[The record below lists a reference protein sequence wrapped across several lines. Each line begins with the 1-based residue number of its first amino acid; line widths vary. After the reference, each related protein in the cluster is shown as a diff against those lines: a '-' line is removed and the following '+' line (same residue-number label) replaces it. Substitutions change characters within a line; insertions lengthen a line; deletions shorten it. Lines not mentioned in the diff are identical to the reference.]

1 MEISLREELVK
12 LVWRSGVDGF
22 CGFDIDADIAI
33 YKNSLRPQ
41 EDLKPVLNRIRNF
54 LAAREEGIT
63 HDAKFAEEIINLIL
77 CKIYDEKESN
87 IDQPLMFSVGL
98 NETPEHAKERID
110 QLFENVKDTYPDIFN
125 KEDKLKLSAKSIFY
139 CVGQLQWY
147 SLLNSSRDVVGDA
160 FEVFIG
166 PTLRGSKGQY
176 FTPRNVTNFVIQAIN
191 PAINKTIIDPSCGSG
206 GFLVSALD
214 FVWKKLAIEKQ
225 NKGWNDGQFS
235 QKKIEVASK
244 SFFGLDKDRF
254 LTKVAKAYMA
264 IMGDGKGGIF
274 CEDTLKSNTAYSA
287 KTQERLK
294 DFKFDY
300 VVANPPYGDEIKIEE
315 RDILSL
321 YELGYIYEKGERT
334 NKVADTRRPQVLFI
348 EKIINFLKDK
358 GKAAIVLPETLFSN
372 KTDRYI
378 MNYLASNTT
387 ILGIVSLPAETFKPS
402 TDVKTCIVFLK
413 NEKPK
418 SDYNMFMAVCRNIG
432 HDMRA
437 KPTGLDDLPQ
447 ILDNY
452 NIFQEKNSLKN
463 QSELGFTVKYSEIDD
478 FILTPHTY
486 WYKKSHNLTYSNEIS
501 LGKLIEEGVILLSS
515 GKRIISAS
523 QYTSS
528 GIPFV
533 RTSDIRN
540 LEIARK
546 TSKYISIENYALVKE
561 FHDVKHKDI
570 LFVRRGRTST
580 DKSNGLIGEVAFV
593 MKHQTSITLQG
604 AITIIRVNQ
613 DNKYGI
619 TPENMLYL
627 LTEDNV
633 KKQVKSLCGTEGALT
648 GLTEETFPKII
659 IDLHNLDHLNDVH
672 EKMSD
677 IIRCKEIIGN
687 NMQILGR

>member
-1 MEISLREELVK
+1 MS
-12 LVWRSGVDGF
+12 
-22 CGFDIDADIAI
+22 
-33 YKNSLRPQ
+33 
-41 EDLKPVLNRIRNF
+41 
-54 LAAREEGIT
+54 
-63 HDAKFAEEIINLIL
+63 
-77 CKIYDEKESN
+77 
-87 IDQPLMFSVGL
+87 FSVGI
-98 NETPEHAKERID
+98 NEKPEQAKKRID
-110 QLFENVKDTYPDIFN
+110 NLFENVKDTYPDIFN
-125 KEDKLKLSAKSIFY
+125 KEDKIKLSAKSIFY

-214 FVWKKLAIEKQ
+214 YIWKKLANEK
-225 NKGWNDGQFS
+225 NVKGWSDS
-235 QKKIEVASK
+235 TLSEKKIEVASK

-264 IMGDGKGGIF
+264 IIGDGKGGIF
-274 CEDTLKSNTAYSA
+274 CEDTLKSNTVYSN

-315 RDILSL
+315 KDILSL
-321 YELGYIYEKGERT
+321 YELGYVYKKGMKT
-334 NKVADTRRPQVLFI
+334 NKVADARRPQVLFI
-348 EKIINFLKDK
+348 EKIINLLKEN
-358 GKAAIVLPETLFSN
+358 GKAAIVLPETIFSN

-378 MNYLASNTT
+378 MNYIAKKTT
-387 ILGIVSLPAETFKPS
+387 ILGVLSLPAETFKPS
-402 TDVKTCIVFLK
+402 TDVKTCIIFLK
-413 NEKPK
+413 NNKPSK
-418 SDYNMFMAVCRNIG
+418 DKDYNMFMAVCRDIG
-432 HDMRA
+432 HDMRG
-437 KPTGLDDLPQ
+437 KFNGLDDLSK
-447 ILDNY
+447 ILENF
-452 NIFQEKNSLKN
+452 NIFQENNGLKN
-463 QSELGFTVKYSEIDD
+463 QSELGFNIKYSEIKD

-486 WYKKSHNLTYSNEIS
+486 WYKQSHKLSYLNKINL
-501 LGKLIEEGVILLSS
+501 GDLIEKGVISLSS
-515 GKRIISAS
+515 GKKTISAS
-523 QYTSS
+523 QYKSS

-546 TSKYISIENYALVKE
+546 TSKYISKSDYEKVKD
-561 FHDVKHKDI
+561 FHDVKYKDI

-613 DNKYGI
+613 NNQYEI
-619 TPENMLYL
+619 TPENMLFL

-633 KKQVKSLCGTEGALT
+633 KNQIKSLCGTEGALT
-648 GLTEETFPKII
+648 GLTEETFPKIN
-659 IDLHNLDHLNDVH
+659 IDLHNVDYLKEIHD
-672 EKMSD
+672 KMVK
-677 IIRCKEIIGN
+677 IIDCKEIIGK
-687 NMQILGR
+687 NMDQLYK